1 MVLKVLPGLVVDSS
15 EVPAAGRRILRMTFH
30 SEVRFFVQGVPKG
43 QPRPRV
49 YRQGG
54 KTWAHSQG
62 KAGEW
67 KNMVKA
73 VGLQNRPD
81 KPIEGPVAMQI
92 DFFMARPKRLKK
104 GEVGYCPVKPDIDN
118 LVKAVMDSLNDTGIW
133 GDDNQVVELSS
144 SKKYC
149 AEGENPGAQVAIEA
163 I

>member
-1 MVLKVLPGLVVDSS
+1 MT
-15 EVPAAGRRILRMTFH
+15 LRMISH
-30 SEVRFFVQGVPKG
+30 SEVRFFVQGIPKG

-49 YRQGG
+49 ARQGG
-54 KTWAHSQG
+54 RAWAYNPSV
-62 KAGEW
+62 ANEW

-104 GEVGYCPVKPDIDN
+104 GEAGYSPVKPDIDN

-149 AEGENPGAQVAIEA
+149 AEGEYPGAQIAIEA